1 MQLLT
6 SDYRVRTCDID
17 GDWCAKLAPSASD
30 VQSGVCGGAEGLW
43 RRRGG
48 GFGAERTQVTSQLK
62 DSTLVLLLLVNAVE
76 GLLSFHLLSA

>member
-1 MQLLT
+1 MEE
-6 SDYRVRTCDID
+6 
-17 GDWCAKLAPSASD
+17 
-30 VQSGVCGGAEGLW
+30 EG
-43 RRRGG
+43 GG